1 MKNSKWLLPSLIIII
16 FCIVL
21 FISNSF
27 VLNLIHNFRERQ
39 KESRIEEER
48 SLAYVE
54 EESFESNLSNITDI
68 QMGESYTAI
77 LKEDG
82 SVWVSGVN
90 KSYASDYT
98 YEGIQKNEF
107 TKMRIED
114 IKQIEVGS
122 DFVIALKENG
132 EVYSWGA
139 NSYSTLGIEGASN
152 RPYQVPRKLSID
164 NIEKIYVFG
173 NQVAALSKDQTAYY
187 WGYAVDDYKTQA
199 PQKLDIDKKI
209 QEIYLIQHQYY
220 FKTVDNEIYAI
231 GYDFEG
237 LTTQQNGWARIP
249 IIMPIQNVEKIISYE
264 GYENSGS
271 QNNKYIIKTDGTVWK
286 LDTINATTETKI
298 EGLENIENI
307 YPYRKLAAGQEG
319 MNFLAVDKNGDIYK
333 YNPGTIQKLDIQG
346 VKNIIAEDDMVI
358 LQKKDGTIW
367 NLETSIETLKGNLP
381 SNVQTYYSS
390 PKQIDVS
397 NIKLVALNEN
407 SMIAVG
413 EDNSIY
419 RQGDNSSGQLG
430 AGEKKICADLEVFNY
445 TEIITDPS
453 MDTIAD

>member
-1 MKNSKWLLPSLIIII
+1 M
-16 FCIVL
+16 
-21 FISNSF
+21 
-27 VLNLIHNFRERQ
+27 
-39 KESRIEEER
+39 
-48 SLAYVE
+48 
-54 EESFESNLSNITDI
+54 
-68 QMGESYTAI
+68 
-77 LKEDG
+77 
-82 SVWVSGVN
+82 
-90 KSYASDYT
+90 
-98 YEGIQKNEF
+98 
-107 TKMRIED
+107 
-114 IKQIEVGS
+114 
-122 DFVIALKENG
+122 
-132 EVYSWGA
+132 
-139 NSYSTLGIEGASN
+139 
-152 RPYQVPRKLSID
+152 
-164 NIEKIYVFG
+164 
-173 NQVAALSKDQTAYY
+173 
-187 WGYAVDDYKTQA
+187 
-199 PQKLDIDKKI
+199 DIDKKI

-271 QNNKYIIKTDGTVWK
+271 QNNKYIIKTNGTVWK

-307 YPYRKLAAGQEG
+307 YPYRKLATGQEG
-319 MNFLAVDKNGDIYK
+319 MNFLAVDKNGAIYK

-358 LQKKDGTIW
+358 LQKEDGTIW

-430 AGEKKICADLEVFNY
+430 AGEKKICAPKQGAAPLKQ
-445 TEIITDPS
+445 S
-453 MDTIAD
+453 GASA